1 MPQALYTFLEEYDF
15 SGKPI
20 IPFCPHGGS
29 GFSRT
34 ESTIA
39 ELQPN
44 AVVSENGL
52 TISRNDVA
60 GSAQQVAGLGGE
72 PWLVRISLSYGL

>member
-15 SGKPI
+15 TGKTI

-39 ELQPN
+39 ELAPG
-44 AVVSENGL
+44 AEVSENGL

-60 GSAQQVAGLGGE
+60 DSAEEVAVWAKSLGL
-72 PWLVRISLSYGL
+72 